1 MSRPATGTGLKRRLR
16 RFQAWVRLRI
26 PFGLRLVLGILLIL
40 LGLVGFL
47 PVVGFWMIPLG
58 IAIAALDI
66 RPMRR
71 RWRERRRL
79 RD

>member
-1 MSRPATGTGLKRRLR
+1 MARSETGIDLKRRLR

-26 PFGLRLVLGILLIL
+26 PYGFRLVLGVVLIL

-47 PVVGFWMIPLG
+47 PILGFWMIPLG
-58 IAIAALDI
+58 FAIAALDI
-66 RPMRR
+66 KPMRR
-71 RWRERRRL
+71 RWRERRRP